1 MFYSSLTRDSAYLRQ
16 LFNLDNYL
24 RSLPTPQYHDKHRR
38 LISDEFN
45 LMIGDRGL
53 CVDDRPPDILILVKS
68 AAIYAGAR
76 QQIRQ
81 TWAHP
86 DCIRQVIM
94 KIRIVFVLGKVQQT
108 AGATALQMRIEQEHA
123 VYGDILQFDLV
134 GHYRNTTYK
143 VIRSMEFAAQSCP
156 GARFVVA
163 VDDDFLIHPANL
175 VRYLEHVTPKEYPV
189 FVAGYVF
196 YAMVSVRRPHD
207 KAYLSQKEYPFSF
220 CPPYPT
226 GGMIMLSM
234 PLVKRLSVEMRYVPY
249 ITLDDVFLGLV
260 LRKIRIG
267 PKHVPDIYLNHS
279 DSSVLSKEQLI
290 SAQRFRDQQH
300 ITRSWSARFCMSKFT
315 SQILDT

>member
-24 RSLPTPQYHDKHRR
+24 RSLPTPQYHDNRGR

-45 LMIGDRGL
+45 LTIGDREL
-53 CVDDRPPDILILVKS
+53 CVDDQPPDILILVKS
-68 AAIYAGAR
+68 AASYADAR

-94 KIRIVFVLGKVQQT
+94 KIRIVFVLGKVQYT
-108 AGATALQMRIEQEHA
+108 TGATADQLKIEQEHA
-123 VYGDILQFDLV
+123 VYRDLLQFEFID
-134 GHYRNTTYK
+134 HYRNNTYK
-143 VIRSMEFAAQSCP
+143 FICAMEFAAKSCP
-156 GARFVVA
+156 ETRFVVV

-175 VRYLEHVTPKEYPV
+175 VRYLKRVTPKEYPV

-196 YAMVSVRRPHD
+196 YAMVPDRQPD
-207 KAYLSQKEYPFSF
+207 GKGYLSEEEYPFSF
-220 CPPYPT
+220 YPPFPT
-226 GGMIMLSM
+226 GGTIMLSM
-234 PLVKRLSVEMRYVPY
+234 PLVKRLSVEMRYVSY
-249 ITLDDVFLGLV
+249 LFIDDALLGLV

-290 SAQRFRDQQH
+290 SAQRFRDKQH
-300 ITRSWSARFCMSKFT
+300 ITRSWSTGFCRSN
-315 SQILDT
+315 SIS